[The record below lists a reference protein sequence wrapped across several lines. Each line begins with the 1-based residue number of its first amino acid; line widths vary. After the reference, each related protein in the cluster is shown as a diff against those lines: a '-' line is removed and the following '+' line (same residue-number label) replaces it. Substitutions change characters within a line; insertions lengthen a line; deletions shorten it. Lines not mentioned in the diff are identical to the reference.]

1 MGKTPKI
8 TQAKSGKQSISKK
21 VEAPIRKNS
30 DFSALMIPSSA
41 QASSTQIAM
50 PKFWSLQKSGQMDIA
65 TANKHQK
72 ACCAAYK
79 EKNWMQ

>member
-41 QASSTQIAM
+41 QASSTQIAV
-50 PKFWSLQKSGQMDIA
+50 PKFWSL
-65 TANKHQK
+65 
-72 ACCAAYK
+72 
-79 EKNWMQ
+79 